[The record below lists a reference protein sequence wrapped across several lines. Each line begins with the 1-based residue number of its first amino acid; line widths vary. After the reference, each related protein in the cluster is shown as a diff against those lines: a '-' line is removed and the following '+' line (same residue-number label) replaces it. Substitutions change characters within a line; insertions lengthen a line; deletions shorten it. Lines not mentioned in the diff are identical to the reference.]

1 MTRGRK
7 FTCNLLYKFNWN
19 DTNCPKY
26 PY

>member
-7 FTCNLLYKFNWN
+7 LTCNLLYKFNWN